1 MTLIDY
7 IPCFMD
13 LKAFFFILTCSATFC
28 RVCFIASYFIS
39 PHLTET
45 RPAWAGFKTA
55 EEGRAKICK
64 FLWQKLKNKSNIK
77 KHIMNNFITLLEQ
90 F

>member
-1 MTLIDY
+1 VANNVINSKR
-7 IPCFMD
+7 II
-13 LKAFFFILTCSATFC
+13 LKSASNTFFYASLVYLRWQQIL
-28 RVCFIASYFIS
+28 
-39 PHLTET
+39 T

-77 KHIMNNFITLLEQ
+77 KHIMNNFRTFLEQ